1 MIRRMYFIIPN
12 VSLARTIHNELL
24 LSRVAE
30 SKMHVIA
37 REDVDLNDLP
47 EANILQKSDL
57 VHSIQRGIPLGGLTG
72 VLLGALAISLGMVSP
87 GYEGITMMLTVLAGL
102 FIGVFSST
110 LIAVNVP
117 NTRHRR
123 FEKDLSKGKILFI
136 VDVPVEKV
144 AEISEMVTRHHPEA
158 DMKGLEPNIPAFP

>member
-1 MIRRMYFIIPN
+1 MIRRMYFMIPD
-12 VSLARTIHNELL
+12 VDLARTIHNELL

-57 VHSIQRGIPLGGLTG
+57 IQAIQRGVPLGGLTG
-72 VLLGALAISLGMVSP
+72 VVLGAAAVSLGLVLP
-87 GYEGITMMLTVLAGL
+87 GYESATIMITLFAGL
-102 FIGVFSST
+102 FLGVFSSAM
-110 LIAVNVP
+110 IAVNVP

-123 FEKDLSKGKILFI
+123 FEKDLSNGKILFI

>member
-1 MIRRMYFIIPN
+1 MIRRMYFMIPD

-30 SKMHVIA
+30 SRMHVIA

-47 EANILQKSDL
+47 EANLFQKSDL
-57 VHSIQRGIPLGGLTG
+57 IHAVQTGTPIGGLTG
-72 VLLGALAISLGMVSP
+72 VILGALAVSLGMVSP
-87 GYEGITMMLTVLAGL
+87 GYEGVTVMLTVLAGL
-102 FIGVFSST
+102 FLGIFSST
-110 LIAVNVP
+110 MIAVNVP

-123 FEKDLSKGKILFI
+123 FEKDLSEGKILFI

-144 AEISEMVTRHHPEA
+144 QEISEMVTRHHPEA
-158 DMKGLEPNIPAFP
+158 DMRGLEPNIPAFP

>member
-1 MIRRMYFIIPN
+1 MIRRMYFVIPST
-12 VSLARTIHNELL
+12 SLARKIHNELL

-47 EANILQKSDL
+47 EANIFQKSDL
-57 VHSIQRGIPLGGLTG
+57 LHSIQTGIPIGGLTG
-72 VLLGALAISLGMVSP
+72 VILGALAVSLGAVKP
-87 GYEGITMMLTVLAGL
+87 GYEGVTIMLTVFAGL
-102 FIGVFSST
+102 FLGVFAST

-117 NTRHRR
+117 NTRHRQ
-123 FEKDLSKGKILFI
+123 FETEVSSGKILFI

-144 AEISEMVTRHHPEA
+144 QAITEMITSHHPDA
-158 DMKGLEPNIPAFP
+158 DMRGLEPNIPAFP

>member
-1 MIRRMYFIIPN
+1 MVRRMYFMIPN
-12 VSLARTIHNELL
+12 ASLARTIHNELL

-30 SKMHVIA
+30 SRMHVIA
-37 REDVDLNDLP
+37 REDIDLNDLP

-57 VHSIQRGIPLGGLTG
+57 IHAIQTGIPLGGLTG
-72 VLLGALAISLGMVSP
+72 VILGALAVSLGVISP
-87 GYEGITMMLTVLAGL
+87 GYEGVTIMLTVFAGL
-102 FIGVFSST
+102 FLGVFSST
-110 LIAVNVP
+110 LIAVNIP

-123 FEKDLSKGKILFI
+123 FEEELSKGKILFI
-136 VDVPVEKV
+136 VDVPVNKV

>member
-12 VSLARTIHNELL
+12 TSLARTIHNELL

-30 SKMHVIA
+30 SRMHVIA
-37 REDVDLNDLP
+37 REDIDLDDLP

-57 VHSIQRGIPLGGLTG
+57 SHSIQRGIPIGGLSG
-72 VLLGALAISLGMVSP
+72 VILGALAISLGAVTP
-87 GYEGITMMLTVLAGL
+87 GYEGVTLMLTVFAGL
-102 FIGVFSST
+102 FLGAFAST

-117 NTRHRR
+117 NTRHSK
-123 FEKDLSKGKILFI
+123 FAKELSSGKILFI

-144 AEISEMVTRHHPEA
+144 QDIRDMVASHHPEA
-158 DMKGLEPNIPAFP
+158 DMRGLEPNIPAFP

>member
-1 MIRRMYFIIPN
+1 MIRRMYFIIPD

-24 LSRVAE
+24 LSKVAE
-30 SKMHVIA
+30 SRMHVIA

-47 EANILQKSDL
+47 EANLFQKSDL
-57 VHSIQRGIPLGGLTG
+57 IHAIQTGTPIGGITG
-72 VLLGALAISLGMVSP
+72 VILGALAVSLGMVSP
-87 GYEGITMMLTVLAGL
+87 GYEGVTIMLTVIAGL
-102 FIGVFSST
+102 FLGIFAST

-123 FEKDLSKGKILFI
+123 FEEELSAGKILFI

-144 AEISEMVTRHHPEA
+144 QEITDMVTRHHPEA
-158 DMKGLEPNIPAFP
+158 DMRGLEPNIPAFP

>member
-57 VHSIQRGIPLGGLTG
+57 IHSIQTGLPIGGLTG
-72 VLLGALAISLGMVSP
+72 VVLGAVAVSSGMVTS
-87 GYEGITMMLTVLAGL
+87 GYEGVTIMLTVFAGL
-102 FIGVFSST
+102 FLGVFAST
-110 LIAVNVP
+110 MIAVNVP

-123 FEKDLSKGKILFI
+123 FEDELSKGQILFI

-144 AEISEMVTRHHPEA
+144 KEISDMVSKHHPEA
-158 DMKGLEPNIPAFP
+158 DMRGVEPNIPAFP

>member
-1 MIRRMYFIIPN
+1 MIRRMYFMIPD

-30 SKMHVIA
+30 SRMHVIA

-47 EANILQKSDL
+47 EANLFQKSDL
-57 VHSIQRGIPLGGLTG
+57 IHAIQTGIPLGGLTG
-72 VLLGALAISLGMVSP
+72 VVLGALAVSLGMVSP
-87 GYEGITMMLTVLAGL
+87 GYEGVTVMLTVFAGL
-102 FIGVFSST
+102 FLGVFAST

-123 FEKDLSKGKILFI
+123 FEKDLSEGKILFI

-144 AEISEMVTRHHPEA
+144 QEITDMVNRHHPEA
-158 DMKGLEPNIPAFP
+158 DMRGLEPNIPAFP

>member
-1 MIRRMYFIIPN
+1 MIRRMYFMIPDT
-12 VSLARTIHNELL
+12 SLARTIHNELL

-30 SKMHVIA
+30 SKMHVVA
-37 REDVDLNDLP
+37 REDIDLDDLP

-72 VLLGALAISLGMVSP
+72 VLLGALAVSLGAVTP
-87 GYEGITMMLTVLAGL
+87 GYEGVTIMLTVFAGL
-102 FIGVFSST
+102 FLGALAST

-117 NTRHRR
+117 NTRHSQ
-123 FEKDLSKGKILFI
+123 FEKDLSNGKILFI

-144 AEISEMVTRHHPEA
+144 QEITDMIVSHHPEV
-158 DMKGLEPNIPAFP
+158 DMRGLEPNIPAFP